1 MILLVH
7 FNVTVL
13 VADILEKTTAH
24 SCKSTTKASH
34 NSDLYRHTE
43 HTDRNLLHAYCTAVA
58 CLCMPQ
64 MFQVID
70 TKMDVLRK

>member
-13 VADILEKTTAH
+13 VADILEKTTA
-24 SCKSTTKASH
+24 KSTTKASH

-43 HTDRNLLHAYCTAVA
+43 HTDCNLLHAYCTAVA
-58 CLCMPQ
+58 CLCMPL

-70 TKMDVLRK
+70 TKMHVL